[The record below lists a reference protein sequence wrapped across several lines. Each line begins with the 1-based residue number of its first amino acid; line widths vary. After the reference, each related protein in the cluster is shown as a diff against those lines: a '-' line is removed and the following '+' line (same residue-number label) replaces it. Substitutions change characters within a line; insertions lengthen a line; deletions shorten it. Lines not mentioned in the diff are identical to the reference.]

1 MSPCAPMS
9 LVHGGGGGCGV
20 GRASRPSLTKGTMG
34 RQRRRQRRRRRGRG
48 RGMINLIKTFS
59 SSLPPSPPRFV
70 IAVGGSIDRIRRDGM
85 APPGLNGATARTAM
99 IELLSFVSVCRVVRI
114 PFGNVIQHSSYRQ
127 FSPPLIFDRMREPSS
142 TNFALSA

>member
-1 MSPCAPMS
+1 MSA
-9 LVHGGGGGCGV
+9 VHGGGGGCGV
-20 GRASRPSLTKGTMG
+20 GRASGPSLTKGTME
-34 RQRRRQRRRRRGRG
+34 RQRRRRRRGRG

-59 SSLPPSPPRFV
+59 SSLPPPPPRFV

-85 APPGLNGATARTAM
+85 APPGLNGAPARTAM

-127 FSPPLIFDRMREPSS
+127 FSLSLIFNRMREPSS